1 MKKSSIATISLFST
15 NETPHTQLPGRTT
28 VTPPGMR
35 LGLLGGTFNP
45 IHRCHLTIAGVARDA
60 MQLDRI
66 LFVPTGDPPH
76 KEHHAL
82 APAVHREVMVRL
94 ALEGHPSFA
103 VSDIELRRTGKSYS
117 IDTVRA
123 LLEVY
128 GPGTQ
133 LFLILGLDAFVDLPS
148 WKEPALLLRSC
159 HVVVLS
165 RPAVAFSRLATLA
178 LIPQVP
184 REALD
189 ALDAGKRDR
198 FDYPIVDGVRLTLLR
213 VSPCE
218 VSASDIRRR
227 IQEHRSVANLLPPSV
242 ESYIIQHGL
251 YVEDSDRTG
260 IQGEGSRDC
269 RGDSRQEGH

>member
-1 MKKSSIATISLFST
+1 MKKSSIVTISSFST
-15 NETPHTQLPGRTT
+15 DDALHAQLPGRLA
-28 VTPPGMR
+28 VTPPVMR

-45 IHRCHLTIAGVARDA
+45 VHRCHLTIAGQARDA

-82 APAVHREVMVRL
+82 APAAHREVMVRL
-94 ALEGHPSFA
+94 AVEGHSSFA

-123 LLEVY
+123 LQEMY
-128 GPGTQ
+128 GPDAH
-133 LFLILGLDAFVDLPS
+133 LFFIIGLDAFVDLLS

-159 HVVVLS
+159 HFVVLS
-165 RPAVAFSRLATLA
+165 RPAVSFSRLATLA
-178 LIPQVP
+178 LVP
-184 REALD
+184 RVPGEALD

-198 FDYPIVDGVRLTLLR
+198 FDCPVVDGVRLTLLR
-213 VSPCE
+213 VPPCE

-227 IQEHRSVANLLPPSV
+227 IRQNRSVANLLPPSV
-242 ESYIIQHGL
+242 ESYIIQQGL